1 MHLPILIG
9 LAFVLAL
16 KPIAKKVVDKKKE
29 KIEQRRN
36 EKRERS

>member
-16 KPIAKKVVDKKKE
+16 KPIAKNIIDKKKD
-29 KIEQRRN
+29 KIEQRKQKR
-36 EKRERS
+36 RER